1 MKNPIIFSY
10 PEKIKITPSRPK
22 LADNKDKESN
32 SNSEEDYQKRIAEL
46 EKANQELA
54 DANRAKSTFLAN
66 MSHELRTPLN
76 AILGYSELLEE
87 VAEELK
93 IEEEIGPD
101 IKKIHS
107 SGKHLLAIINDI
119 LDLSKIEAGKME
131 FFSQNCNLKSL
142 ADEVSQTV
150 QPIINKNSN
159 KLKVNLEKDLGSI
172 SADVTRLRQ
181 VLFNLLSNACKF
193 TEKGE
198 ITFTIMRK
206 TVNQADWINFTISD
220 TGIGMNTSQVEKL
233 FKSFSQVHSSNI
245 QKYGGTGLGL
255 AITKRICEMMGG
267 DIFVESKP
275 GEGSTFSVHLPALM
289 PKAATPEKILK
300 TLGKHKKESE
310 ESNSEIKEN
319 IILVIDDDP
328 MIHNQMKRAFEKED
342 YKIVCASDGEEG
354 LTLARKLHPT
364 LITLD
369 VLMPGMDGWTVL
381 TKLKADP
388 EVANIPVFVIS
399 MVDEENKG
407 FTLGASEYLTKP
419 IDRTRLHILMK
430 KYRWDSGSAL
440 VVEDD
445 EGTRKLLCSM
455 LEEYGLN
462 IQEAENGKIAL
473 ERVQE
478 KSPGVIFLDL
488 MMPEMDGFEFIEEL
502 KKNPEH
508 RPIPIVVVTS
518 KDLTSA
524 DRLRLNGGIAKLIEK
539 KSFAHEDLLT
549 EIRHT
554 LETHTP

>member
-1 MKNPIIFSY
+1 M
-10 PEKIKITPSRPK
+10 
-22 LADNKDKESN
+22 ADNKDKESN
-32 SNSEEDYQKRIAEL
+32 SISEEDYQKRIAEL

-54 DANRAKSTFLAN
+54 DANRAKSEFLAN

-93 IEEEIGPD
+93 LEEEIGPD

-549 EIRHT
+549 EIRHI

>member
-1 MKNPIIFSY
+1 M
-10 PEKIKITPSRPK
+10 
-22 LADNKDKESN
+22 ADTEDKKSGIR
-32 SNSEEDYQKRIAEL
+32 SEENYIKRIAEL
-46 EKANQELA
+46 EKANKDLI
-54 DANRAKSTFLAN
+54 DANRAKSAFLAN

-76 AILGYSELLEE
+76 AIIGYSELLEE
-87 VAEELK
+87 VADELE
-93 IEEEIGPD
+93 IEKEIGPD
-101 IKKIHS
+101 INKIHS

-131 FFSQNCNLKSL
+131 FFSQNCDLESL
-142 ADEVSQTV
+142 ANEVSHTL
-150 QPIINKNSN
+150 QPVIDKNSN
-159 KLKVNLEKDLGSI
+159 TLKINLEKDLGSI
-172 SADVTRLRQ
+172 SVDITRLRQ

-198 ITFTIMRK
+198 ITFTIGRK
-206 TVNQADWINFTISD
+206 TIRELDWVNFTISD
-220 TGIGMNTSQVEKL
+220 TGIGMDTDQVDKL
-233 FKSFSQVHSSNI
+233 FKSFSQVHSDNI

-275 GEGSTFSVHLPALM
+275 AEGSTFSVHLPAVM
-289 PKAATPEKILK
+289 PTPEITTKSLPSIPK
-300 TLGKHKKESE
+300 SVKDSSESD
-310 ESNSEIKEN
+310 SEPQEN

-328 MIHNQMKRAFEKED
+328 MIHNQMKRTFEKEG

-354 LTLARKLHPT
+354 LNLARKLHPT

-381 TKLKADP
+381 TKLKDDP

-407 FTLGASEYLTKP
+407 YTLGASEYLTKP

-445 EGTRKLLCSM
+445 PGTRKLLCSM

-462 IQEAENGKIAL
+462 VQEAGNGKIAL

-478 KSPGVIFLDL
+478 KTPGVIFLDL

-518 KDLTSA
+518 KDLTHA
-524 DRLRLNGGIAKLIEK
+524 DRVRLNGGVAKLIEK
-539 KSFAHEDLLT
+539 KSFVHGDLLS
-549 EIRHT
+549 EIRST
-554 LETHTP
+554 LETHHS

>member
-1 MKNPIIFSY
+1 MADIEDKQSGIRL
-10 PEKIKITPSRPK
+10 EK
-22 LADNKDKESN
+22 
-32 SNSEEDYQKRIAEL
+32 DYLKRITEL
-46 EKANQELA
+46 EKANKDLA
-54 DANRAKSTFLAN
+54 DANRAKSAFLAN

-76 AILGYSELLEE
+76 AIIGYSELLEE
-87 VAEELK
+87 VADELE

-101 IKKIHS
+101 INKIHS

-131 FFSQNCNLKSL
+131 FFSQNCELESL
-142 ADEVSQTV
+142 ANEVSHTL
-150 QPIINKNSN
+150 QPVIDKNSN
-159 KLKVNLEKDLGSI
+159 TLKINLEKDLGSI
-172 SADVTRLRQ
+172 SVDITRLRQ

-193 TEKGE
+193 TEKGD
-198 ITFTIMRK
+198 ITFTVARK
-206 TVNQADWINFTISD
+206 TIRELDWVNFTISD
-220 TGIGMNTSQVEKL
+220 TGIGMDTGQVEKL
-233 FKSFSQVHSSNI
+233 FKSFSQVHSDNI

-275 GEGSTFSVHLPALM
+275 GEGSTFSVHLPAVM
-289 PKAATPEKILK
+289 PTPKTATV
-300 TLGKHKKESE
+300 TLQNIPKPGKDSAESA
-310 ESNSEIKEN
+310 SEPQEN

-328 MIHNQMKRAFEKED
+328 MIHNQMKRAFEKEG

-381 TKLKADP
+381 TKLKGDP

-407 FTLGASEYLTKP
+407 YTLGASEYITKP

-445 EGTRKLLCSM
+445 PGTRKLLCSM

-462 IQEAENGKIAL
+462 VQEAGNGKIAL

-478 KSPGVIFLDL
+478 KVPGVIFLDL

-518 KDLTSA
+518 KDLTKA
-524 DRLRLNGGIAKLIEK
+524 DRLRLNGGVAKLIEK
-539 KSFAHEDLLT
+539 NSFVHDDLFS
-549 EIRHT
+549 EIRST
-554 LETHTP
+554 LETHHP

>member
-1 MKNPIIFSY
+1 LTGI
-10 PEKIKITPSRPK
+10 E
-22 LADNKDKESN
+22 NKQSGTR
-32 SNSEEDYQKRIAEL
+32 SEEDYLKRIAEL
-46 EKANQELA
+46 EKANKDLA
-54 DANRAKSTFLAN
+54 DANRAKSAFLAN

-76 AILGYSELLEE
+76 AIIGYSELLEE
-87 VAEELK
+87 VADELK

-101 IKKIHS
+101 INKIHS

-131 FFSQNCNLKSL
+131 FFSQNCELESL
-142 ADEVSQTV
+142 ANEVSHTL
-150 QPIINKNSN
+150 QPVINKNSN
-159 KLKVNLEKDLGSI
+159 ALKINLDKDLGSI
-172 SADVTRLRQ
+172 SVDITRLRQ

-198 ITFTIMRK
+198 ITFTVSRK
-206 TVNQADWINFTISD
+206 TIRELDWVNFTISD
-220 TGIGMNTSQVEKL
+220 TGIGMDTDQVEKL
-233 FKSFSQVHSSNI
+233 FKSFSQVHSDNI

-275 GEGSTFSVHLPALM
+275 DEGTTFSVHLPAVM
-289 PKAATPEKILK
+289 PTPEIAPI
-300 TLGKHKKESE
+300 TLPSIPKSGKDSSE
-310 ESNSEIKEN
+310 PDSEPQEN
-319 IILVIDDDP
+319 VILVIDDDP
-328 MIHNQMKRAFEKED
+328 MIHNQMKRAFEKEG

-381 TKLKADP
+381 TKLKDDP

-407 FTLGASEYLTKP
+407 YTLGASEYVTKP

-445 EGTRKLLCSM
+445 PGTRKLLSSM
-455 LEEYGLN
+455 LEEYGLSV
-462 IQEAENGKIAL
+462 QQAENGKIAL

-518 KDLTSA
+518 KDITQA
-524 DRLRLNGGIAKLIEK
+524 DRLRLNGGVAKLIEK
-539 KSFAHEDLLT
+539 KSFVHDDLLS
-549 EIRHT
+549 EIRST
-554 LETHTP
+554 LNTHSS

>member
-1 MKNPIIFSY
+1 MAGI
-10 PEKIKITPSRPK
+10 E
-22 LADNKDKESN
+22 NKQSGTR
-32 SNSEEDYQKRIAEL
+32 SEEDYLKRIAEL
-46 EKANQELA
+46 EKANKDLA
-54 DANRAKSTFLAN
+54 DANRAKSAFLAN

-76 AILGYSELLEE
+76 AIIGYSELLEE
-87 VAEELK
+87 VADELK

-101 IKKIHS
+101 INKIHS

-131 FFSQNCNLKSL
+131 FFSQNCELESL
-142 ADEVSQTV
+142 ANEVSHTL
-150 QPIINKNSN
+150 QPVIDKNSN
-159 KLKVNLEKDLGSI
+159 TLKINLEKELGSI
-172 SADVTRLRQ
+172 SVDITRLRQ

-198 ITFTIMRK
+198 ITFTVSRK
-206 TVNQADWINFTISD
+206 TIRELDWVNFTISD
-220 TGIGMNTSQVEKL
+220 TGIGMDTGQVEKL
-233 FKSFSQVHSSNI
+233 FKSFSQVHSDNI

-275 GEGSTFSVHLPALM
+275 SEGSTFSVHLPAVM
-289 PKAATPEKILK
+289 PVPETATI
-300 TLGKHKKESE
+300 TLPSIPKPAKDSAESAS
-310 ESNSEIKEN
+310 ESQEN

-328 MIHNQMKRAFEKED
+328 MIHNQMKRTFEKEG
-342 YKIVCASDGEEG
+342 YKIVCVSDGEEG

-407 FTLGASEYLTKP
+407 YTLGASEYITKP

-445 EGTRKLLCSM
+445 PGTRKLLCSM

-462 IQEAENGKIAL
+462 VQEAGNGKIAL
-473 ERVQE
+473 ERVQD
-478 KSPGVIFLDL
+478 KVPGVIFLDL

-518 KDLTSA
+518 KDLTQA
-524 DRLRLNGGIAKLIEK
+524 DRLRLNGGVAKLIEK
-539 KSFAHEDLLT
+539 KSFVHDDLLS
-549 EIRHT
+549 EIRST
-554 LETHTP
+554 LATHPS

>member
-1 MKNPIIFSY
+1 M
-10 PEKIKITPSRPK
+10 
-22 LADNKDKESN
+22 ADIEDKQSGTR
-32 SNSEEDYQKRIAEL
+32 SEEDYLKRIAEL
-46 EKANQELA
+46 EKANKDLA
-54 DANRAKSTFLAN
+54 DANRAKSAFLAN

-76 AILGYSELLEE
+76 AIIGYSELLEE
-87 VAEELK
+87 VADELK

-101 IKKIHS
+101 LNKIHS

-131 FFSQNCNLKSL
+131 FFSQNCDLESL
-142 ADEVSQTV
+142 TNEVSHTL
-150 QPIINKNSN
+150 QPVINKNSN
-159 KLKVNLEKDLGSI
+159 TLKINLDKDLGSI
-172 SADVTRLRQ
+172 SIDITRLRQ

-198 ITFTIMRK
+198 ITFTVSRK
-206 TVNQADWINFTISD
+206 TIRKLDWINFTISD
-220 TGIGMNTSQVEKL
+220 TGIGMDTDQVEKL
-233 FKSFSQVHSSNI
+233 FKSFSQVHSGNI

-275 GEGSTFSVHLPALM
+275 NEGSTFSVHLPAVM
-289 PKAATPEKILK
+289 PTPETATI
-300 TLGKHKKESE
+300 TLPSIPKSSKDSSESV
-310 ESNSEIKEN
+310 SEPQEN

-328 MIHNQMKRAFEKED
+328 MIHNQMKRTFEKEG

-407 FTLGASEYLTKP
+407 YTLGASEYLTKP

-445 EGTRKLLCSM
+445 PGTRKLLCSM

-462 IQEAENGKIAL
+462 VQEAENGEIAL
-473 ERVQE
+473 KRVQE

-518 KDLTSA
+518 KDLTQA
-524 DRLRLNGGIAKLIEK
+524 DRLRLNGGVAKLIEK
-539 KSFAHEDLLT
+539 KSFVHDDLLS
-549 EIRHT
+549 EIRST
-554 LETHTP
+554 LATHHS

>member
-1 MKNPIIFSY
+1 MAGI
-10 PEKIKITPSRPK
+10 E
-22 LADNKDKESN
+22 NKQSGTR
-32 SNSEEDYQKRIAEL
+32 SEEDYLKRIAEL
-46 EKANQELA
+46 EKANKDLA
-54 DANRAKSTFLAN
+54 DANRAKSAFLAN

-76 AILGYSELLEE
+76 AIIGYSELLEE
-87 VAEELK
+87 VADELK

-101 IKKIHS
+101 INKIHS

-131 FFSQNCNLKSL
+131 FFSQNCELESL
-142 ADEVSQTV
+142 ANEVSHTL
-150 QPIINKNSN
+150 QPVIDKNSN
-159 KLKVNLEKDLGSI
+159 TLKINLEKELGSI
-172 SADVTRLRQ
+172 SVDITRLRQ

-198 ITFTIMRK
+198 ITFTIARK
-206 TVNQADWINFTISD
+206 TIRELDWVNFTISD
-220 TGIGMNTSQVEKL
+220 TGIGMDTGQVEKL
-233 FKSFSQVHSSNI
+233 FKSFSQVHSDNI

-275 GEGSTFSVHLPALM
+275 SEGSTFSVHLPAVM
-289 PKAATPEKILK
+289 PVPETATI
-300 TLGKHKKESE
+300 TLPSIPKPAKDSAESAS
-310 ESNSEIKEN
+310 ESQEN

-328 MIHNQMKRAFEKED
+328 MIHNQMKRTFEKEG
-342 YKIVCASDGEEG
+342 YKIVCVSDGEEG

-407 FTLGASEYLTKP
+407 YTLGASEYITKP

-445 EGTRKLLCSM
+445 PGTRKLLCSM

-462 IQEAENGKIAL
+462 VQEAGNGKIAL
-473 ERVQE
+473 ERVQD
-478 KSPGVIFLDL
+478 KVPGVIFLDL

-518 KDLTSA
+518 KDLTQA
-524 DRLRLNGGIAKLIEK
+524 DRLRLNGGVAKLIEK
-539 KSFAHEDLLT
+539 KSFVHDDLLS
-549 EIRHT
+549 EIRST
-554 LETHTP
+554 LATHPS

>member
-1 MKNPIIFSY
+1 
-10 PEKIKITPSRPK
+10 
-22 LADNKDKESN
+22 LAGIENKQSGTR
-32 SNSEEDYQKRIAEL
+32 SEEDYLKRIAEL
-46 EKANQELA
+46 EKANKDLA
-54 DANRAKSTFLAN
+54 DANRAKSAFLAN

-76 AILGYSELLEE
+76 AIIGYSELLEE
-87 VAEELK
+87 VADELK

-101 IKKIHS
+101 INKIHS

-131 FFSQNCNLKSL
+131 FFSQNCELESL
-142 ADEVSQTV
+142 ANEVSHTL
-150 QPIINKNSN
+150 QPVIDKNSN
-159 KLKVNLEKDLGSI
+159 TLKINLEKELGSI
-172 SADVTRLRQ
+172 SVDITRLRQ

-198 ITFTIMRK
+198 ITFTIARK
-206 TVNQADWINFTISD
+206 TIRELDWVNFTISD
-220 TGIGMNTSQVEKL
+220 TGIGMDTGQVEKL
-233 FKSFSQVHSSNI
+233 FKSFSQVHSDNI

-275 GEGSTFSVHLPALM
+275 SEGSTFSVHLPAVM
-289 PKAATPEKILK
+289 PVPETATI
-300 TLGKHKKESE
+300 TLPSIPKPAKDSAESAS
-310 ESNSEIKEN
+310 ESQEN

-328 MIHNQMKRAFEKED
+328 MIHNQMKRTFEKEG
-342 YKIVCASDGEEG
+342 YKIVCVSDGEEG

-407 FTLGASEYLTKP
+407 YTLGASEYITKP

-445 EGTRKLLCSM
+445 PGTRKLLCSM

-462 IQEAENGKIAL
+462 VQEAGNGKIAL
-473 ERVQE
+473 ERVQD
-478 KSPGVIFLDL
+478 KVPGVIFLDL

-518 KDLTSA
+518 KDLTQA
-524 DRLRLNGGIAKLIEK
+524 DRLRLNGGVAKLIEK
-539 KSFAHEDLLT
+539 KSFVHDDLLS
-549 EIRHT
+549 EIRST
-554 LETHTP
+554 LATHPS

>member
-1 MKNPIIFSY
+1 MADIEDKN
-10 PEKIKITPSRPK
+10 
-22 LADNKDKESN
+22 ADPL
-32 SNSEEDYQKRIAEL
+32 SEEDYKKRIAEL
-46 EKANQELA
+46 EKANQDLA

-87 VAEELK
+87 VADELE
-93 IEEEIGPD
+93 IEDEIGPD

-131 FFSQNCNLKSL
+131 FYSQTCNLKSL
-142 ADEVSQTV
+142 ADEVSETV
-150 QPIINKNSN
+150 QAIISKNSN
-159 KLKVNLEKDLGSI
+159 QLNLNLDKNLGSI
-172 SADVTRLRQ
+172 SVDITRLRQ

-193 TEKGE
+193 TENGE

-206 TVNQADWINFTISD
+206 TVNNADWINFTIAD

-233 FKSFSQVHSSNI
+233 FQSFSQVHSSNI

-275 GEGSTFSVHLPALM
+275 GEGSTFSVHLPAHM
-289 PKAATPEKILK
+289 PVATTPEKILQGI
-300 TLGKHKKESE
+300 GKHKKDTEETSPES
-310 ESNSEIKEN
+310 KEN

-445 EGTRKLLCSM
+445 QRTRKMLCSM
-455 LEEYGLN
+455 LEEYGLK
-462 IQEAENGKIAL
+462 IQEAENGKAAL

-488 MMPEMDGFEFIEEL
+488 MMPVMDGFEFIEEL

-508 RPIPIVVVTS
+508 RPIPIVVVTA

-524 DRLRLNGGIAKLIEK
+524 DRLRLNGGIEKLIEK
-539 KSFAHEDLLT
+539 KSFIHEDLLT
-549 EIRHT
+549 EIRNT
-554 LETHTP
+554 LETHTS

>member
-1 MKNPIIFSY
+1 M
-10 PEKIKITPSRPK
+10 
-22 LADNKDKESN
+22 ADNKDKESN
-32 SNSEEDYQKRIAEL
+32 SISEEDYQKRIAEL

-93 IEEEIGPD
+93 LEEEIGPD

-549 EIRHT
+549 EIRHI

>member
-1 MKNPIIFSY
+1 
-10 PEKIKITPSRPK
+10 
-22 LADNKDKESN
+22 LADTEDKQSGTR
-32 SNSEEDYQKRIAEL
+32 SEEEYLKRIAEL
-46 EKANQELA
+46 EKANKDLA
-54 DANRAKSTFLAN
+54 DANRAKSAFLAN

-76 AILGYSELLEE
+76 AIIGYSELLEE
-87 VAEELK
+87 VADELK

-101 IKKIHS
+101 LNKIHS

-131 FFSQNCNLKSL
+131 FFSQNCDLETL
-142 ADEVSQTV
+142 ANEVSHTL
-150 QPIINKNSN
+150 QPVIDKNSN
-159 KLKVNLEKDLGSI
+159 TIKINLEKDLGSI
-172 SADVTRLRQ
+172 SVDITRLRQ
-181 VLFNLLSNACKF
+181 ILFNLLSNSCKF

-198 ITFTIMRK
+198 ITFTVARK
-206 TVNQADWINFTISD
+206 TVRELDWVNFTISD
-220 TGIGMNTSQVEKL
+220 TGIGMDTDQVEKL
-233 FKSFSQVHSSNI
+233 FKSFSQVHSGNI

-275 GEGSTFSVHLPALM
+275 NEGSTFSVHLPVVM
-289 PKAATPEKILK
+289 PVPETATI
-300 TLGKHKKESE
+300 TLPSIPKSRKDSTESDSE
-310 ESNSEIKEN
+310 PQESV
-319 IILVIDDDP
+319 ILVIDDDP
-328 MIHNQMKRAFEKED
+328 MIHNQMKRTFEKEG

-354 LTLARKLHPT
+354 LNLARELHPT

-381 TKLKADP
+381 TKLKDDP

-407 FTLGASEYLTKP
+407 YTLGASEYLTKP

-430 KYRWDSGSAL
+430 KYHWDSGSAL

-445 EGTRKLLCSM
+445 PGTRKLLCSM

-462 IQEAENGKIAL
+462 VQEAGNGKIAL
-473 ERVQE
+473 EKVQE

-502 KKNPEH
+502 KKNPDH

-518 KDLTSA
+518 KDLTQA
-524 DRLRLNGGIAKLIEK
+524 DRLRLNEGVAKLIEK
-539 KSFAHEDLLT
+539 KSFVHGDLLS
-549 EIRHT
+549 EIRST
-554 LETHTP
+554 LAMYNS

>member
-1 MKNPIIFSY
+1 MADIEDKQSGTRS
-10 PEKIKITPSRPK
+10 EKEY
-22 LADNKDKESN
+22 L
-32 SNSEEDYQKRIAEL
+32 KRIAEL
-46 EKANQELA
+46 EKANQDLV
-54 DANRAKSTFLAN
+54 DANRAKSAFLAN

-76 AILGYSELLEE
+76 AIIGYSELLEE
-87 VAEELK
+87 VADELK
-93 IEEEIGPD
+93 LEEEIGPD
-101 IKKIHS
+101 INKIHS

-131 FFSQNCNLKSL
+131 FFSQNCELESL
-142 ADEVSQTV
+142 ANEVSHTL
-150 QPIINKNSN
+150 QPVINKNSN
-159 KLKVNLEKDLGSI
+159 TLKINLDKDLGSI
-172 SADVTRLRQ
+172 SVDITRLRQ

-198 ITFTIMRK
+198 ITFTVSRK
-206 TVNQADWINFTISD
+206 TIRELDWINFTISD
-220 TGIGMNTSQVEKL
+220 TGIGMNTDQVEKL
-233 FKSFSQVHSSNI
+233 FKSFSQVHSDNI

-275 GEGSTFSVHLPALM
+275 DEGSTFSVHLPAVM
-289 PKAATPEKILK
+289 PVPKAPTI
-300 TLGKHKKESE
+300 TLPSIPKSVKDSAESD
-310 ESNSEIKEN
+310 SEPQEN

-328 MIHNQMKRAFEKED
+328 MIHNQMKRTFEKEG

-354 LTLARKLHPT
+354 LTLARKLQPT

-381 TKLKADP
+381 TKLKDDP

-407 FTLGASEYLTKP
+407 YTLGASEYVTKP

-445 EGTRKLLCSM
+445 SGTRKLLCSM
-455 LEEYGLN
+455 LKEYGLN
-462 IQEAENGKIAL
+462 VQEAGNGKIAL

-478 KSPGVIFLDL
+478 KVPGVIFLDL

-518 KDLTSA
+518 KDLTQA
-524 DRLRLNGGIAKLIEK
+524 DRLRLNGGVAKLIEK
-539 KSFAHEDLLT
+539 KSFAHDDLLS
-549 EIRHT
+549 EIRST
-554 LETHTP
+554 LGTHPS

>member
-1 MKNPIIFSY
+1 
-10 PEKIKITPSRPK
+10 
-22 LADNKDKESN
+22 LADIEDKQSGTR
-32 SNSEEDYQKRIAEL
+32 SEEDYLKRIAEL
-46 EKANQELA
+46 EKANKDLA
-54 DANRAKSTFLAN
+54 DANRAKSAFLAN

-76 AILGYSELLEE
+76 AIIGYSELLEE
-87 VAEELK
+87 VADELK

-101 IKKIHS
+101 LNKIHS

-131 FFSQNCNLKSL
+131 FFSQNCDLESL
-142 ADEVSQTV
+142 TNEVSHTL
-150 QPIINKNSN
+150 QPVINKNSN
-159 KLKVNLEKDLGSI
+159 TLKINLDKDLGSI
-172 SADVTRLRQ
+172 SIDITRLRQ

-198 ITFTIMRK
+198 ITFTVSRK
-206 TVNQADWINFTISD
+206 TIRKLDWINFTISD
-220 TGIGMNTSQVEKL
+220 TGIGMDTDQVEKL
-233 FKSFSQVHSSNI
+233 FKSFSQVHSGNI

-275 GEGSTFSVHLPALM
+275 NEGSTFSVHLPAVM
-289 PKAATPEKILK
+289 PTPETATI
-300 TLGKHKKESE
+300 TLPSIPKSSKDSSESV
-310 ESNSEIKEN
+310 SEPQEN

-328 MIHNQMKRAFEKED
+328 MIHNQMKRTFEKEG

-407 FTLGASEYLTKP
+407 YTLGASEYLTKP

-445 EGTRKLLCSM
+445 PGTRKLLCSM

-462 IQEAENGKIAL
+462 VQEAENGEIAL
-473 ERVQE
+473 KRVQE

-518 KDLTSA
+518 KDLTQA
-524 DRLRLNGGIAKLIEK
+524 DRLRLNGGVAKLIEK
-539 KSFAHEDLLT
+539 KSFVHDDLLS
-549 EIRHT
+549 EIRST
-554 LETHTP
+554 LATHHS

>member
-1 MKNPIIFSY
+1 
-10 PEKIKITPSRPK
+10 
-22 LADNKDKESN
+22 LADIEDNQSGTSSEKD
-32 SNSEEDYQKRIAEL
+32 YLKRIAEL
-46 EKANQELA
+46 EKTNKDLV
-54 DANRAKSTFLAN
+54 DANRAKSAFLAN

-76 AILGYSELLEE
+76 AIIGYSELLEE
-87 VAEELK
+87 VADELN

-101 IKKIHS
+101 INKIHS

-131 FFSQNCNLKSL
+131 FFSQNCELEGL
-142 ADEVSQTV
+142 ANEVSHTL
-150 QPIINKNSN
+150 QPVIDKNSN
-159 KLKVNLEKDLGSI
+159 TLKINLEKDLGSI
-172 SADVTRLRQ
+172 SVDITRLRQ

-198 ITFTIMRK
+198 ITFTVARK
-206 TVNQADWINFTISD
+206 TIRELDWVNFTISD
-220 TGIGMNTSQVEKL
+220 TGIGMNTDQVEKL
-233 FKSFSQVHSSNI
+233 FKSFSQVHSDNI

-275 GEGSTFSVHLPALM
+275 DEGSTFSVHLPAVM
-289 PKAATPEKILK
+289 PVPETATI
-300 TLGKHKKESE
+300 TLPNIPKHGKDSAESD
-310 ESNSEIKEN
+310 SEPQEN

-328 MIHNQMKRAFEKED
+328 MIHNQMKRSFEKEG

-381 TKLKADP
+381 TKLKDDP

-407 FTLGASEYLTKP
+407 YTLGASEYLTKP

-445 EGTRKLLCSM
+445 PGTRKLLCSM

-462 IQEAENGKIAL
+462 VQEAGNGRIAL

-478 KSPGVIFLDL
+478 KTPGVIFLDL

-518 KDLTSA
+518 KDLTQA
-524 DRLRLNGGIAKLIEK
+524 DRLRLNGGVAKLIEK
-539 KSFAHEDLLT
+539 KSFIHDDLLS
-549 EIRHT
+549 EIRST
-554 LETHTP
+554 LATHHS